1 MVMEDVQKQ
10 HFYMVHRLPKVGRV
24 VAVSLK
30 SPVNGGNFHE
40 KQREVATDEFPS
52 KVI

>member
-1 MVMEDVQKQ
+1 MEDAQKW

-30 SPVNGGNFHE
+30 SPVKGGNFHE
-40 KQREVATDEFPS
+40 KQREVAPDEFS
-52 KVI
+52 AKVI